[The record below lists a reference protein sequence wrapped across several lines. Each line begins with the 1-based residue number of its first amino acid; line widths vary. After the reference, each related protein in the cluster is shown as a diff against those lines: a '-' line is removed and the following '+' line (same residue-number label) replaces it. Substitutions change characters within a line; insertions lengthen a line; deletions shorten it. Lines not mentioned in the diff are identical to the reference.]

1 MSTDRMTSP
10 FGDPFG
16 DKGKDPMTDTAQT
29 LPLEVTANGDSGI
42 LSSTAARPGSVPAS
56 RSLRSQMSTK

>member
-10 FGDPFG
+10 FGHPFG
-16 DKGKDPMTDTAQT
+16 DKGKDPMTDAAQT

-42 LSSTAARPGSVPAS
+42 PNSAAVRPGGVPAS
-56 RSLRSQMSTK
+56 RSLRSSMSTK

>member
-10 FGDPFG
+10 FGDPFA
-16 DKGKDPMTDTAQT
+16 DKGKESMTDAAQT

-42 LSSTAARPGSVPAS
+42 LNSAAARPETVPAS
-56 RSLRSQMSTK
+56 RSMRSQMSTK

>member
-16 DKGKDPMTDTAQT
+16 DKGKDPMTDAAQT
-29 LPLEVTANGDSGI
+29 LPTGGD
-42 LSSTAARPGSVPAS
+42 RK
-56 RSLRSQMSTK
+56 RR

>member
-1 MSTDRMTSP
+1 MSIDRMTS
-10 FGDPFG
+10 PFG
-16 DKGKDPMTDTAQT
+16 DKGKDPMTDAAQT

-42 LSSTAARPGSVPAS
+42 LNSAATRPGSVPAS

>member
-10 FGDPFG
+10 FS
-16 DKGKDPMTDTAQT
+16 DKGKDPMTDAAQT

-42 LSSTAARPGSVPAS
+42 LHSAGAGPGSVPAS